1 MRIWQKYAFAML
13 AVLLGLSMY
22 KPVSDLFATNKQYT
36 QESFQPSSI
45 SGNLKNNV
53 REFKVLGSNYMF
65 SPGVMNAKKGET
77 IRIIFYNIEGLHD
90 FKIDELGVYTE
101 FLEANDTQTVEFEA
115 SKVGTFEYYCSVSNH
130 RAMGMVG
137 KLNIE

>member
-1 MRIWQKYAFAML
+1 MPTWKKITL
-13 AVLLGLSMY
+13 GTLILLLGLSMY
-22 KPVSDLFATNKQYT
+22 KPMSDLFANGQQKVS
-36 QESFQPSSI
+36 EFQPSSI
-45 SGNLKNNV
+45 TGTLKGNV
-53 REFKVLGSNYMF
+53 REFNILGSNYMF

-77 IRIIFYNIEGLHD
+77 IRIVFHNIEGLHD

-101 FLEANDTQTVEFEA
+101 FLEENGTQTVEFEA
-115 SKVGTFEYYCSVSNH
+115 SKVGAFEYYCSVSNH